1 MHLFIVHITIT
12 IMCVGVIVLVYT
24 RHIQEF
30 LHAKTRYCVS
40 CMRRGQFRINMNELE
55 NETAQEKGSDF
66 AFLLL
71 RRPSTLFHLQFVIAE
86 IIVK

>member
-12 IMCVGVIVLVYT
+12 IMCVRVIVLVYT

-30 LHAKTRYCVS
+30 LHAKTRYCIS
-40 CMRRGQFRINMNELE
+40 CMHRGQFRINM

-66 AFLLL
+66 EFLLL
-71 RRPSTLFHLQFVIAE
+71 GHPL
-86 IIVK
+86 